1 MHVFYA
7 SSANISGET
16 KTIYIFDKEF
26 LESLVMES
34 GPKELSYLQ
43 SALVIIYHYKKAY
56 VTEIQINI

>member
-43 SALVIIYHYKKAY
+43 PLQKSICYRNTNKHIGL
-56 VTEIQINI
+56 